1 MAASY
6 SIGIDLGGTNLRAAA
21 IDKDGKMLAKISGS
35 TPVAS
40 GPEPVVDDMAQS
52 VEKLREQFGRE
63 HLAGIGAGVPG
74 NIDMAKGVIVGW
86 GNMPIFNG
94 YAMRD
99 ELSKR
104 LNAKVILE
112 NDANAAAL
120 GEQWMG
126 AGRGVDDLVLL
137 TLGTGIGGGIIVGGR
152 ILHGQIGM
160 AGELGH
166 ITISP
171 NGNPCGCGNRG
182 CVEKHASATA
192 VSAMARLLGLGHDL
206 TAEQVYDLAV
216 QGNDRAREIF
226 KVMGEAL
233 GIALAG
239 LINIFN
245 FPLYLLGGGVVASWD
260 FFAPAM
266 LAEVERRSFT
276 YRSTLKTAPTRIEA
290 AKLGGDAG
298 LYGAACLP
306 LAGRENIILCAGP
319 PACSCFFRSSSPDPK
334 TPFAPCSRR
343 SAGCTKWWPRPTTWK
358 SPRGCACSRKGA
370 TPWMR
375 ASPRCWPVR

>member
-1 MAASY
+1 MDAY

-21 IDKDGKMLAKISGS
+21 IDKDGRMLEKISGS

-40 GPEPVVDDMAQS
+40 GPGPVVDDMVQS
-52 VEKLREQFGRE
+52 VEKLREKFGRDA
-63 HLAGIGAGVPG
+63 LVGIGAGVPG

-104 LNAKVILE
+104 LGTKVILE

-137 TLGTGIGGGIIVGGR
+137 TLGTGIGGGIIVDGR

-160 AGELGH
+160 AGEVGH

-206 TAEQVYDLAV
+206 TAQQVYNLAV

-245 FPLYLLGGGVVASWD
+245 FPLFLLGGGVVAAWE

-276 YRSTLKTAPTRIEA
+276 YRSTLKTMPTRIEA

-298 LYGAACLP
+298 LYGAACLQ
-306 LAGRENIILCAGP
+306 LQ
-319 PACSCFFRSSSPDPK
+319 DV
-334 TPFAPCSRR
+334 RR
-343 SAGCTKWWPRPTTWK
+343 
-358 SPRGCACSRKGA
+358 
-370 TPWMR
+370 
-375 ASPRCWPVR
+375 

>member
-1 MAASY
+1 MDAY

-40 GPEPVVDDMAQS
+40 GPGPVVDDMAEA
-52 VEKLREQFGRE
+52 VEKLRDKFGRDG
-63 HLAGIGAGVPG
+63 LAGIGAGVPG

-104 LNAKVILE
+104 LGTKVILE

-137 TLGTGIGGGIIVGGR
+137 TLGTGIGGGIIADGR

-160 AGELGH
+160 AGEVGH

-192 VSAMARLLGLGHDL
+192 ISAMARLLGLGHDL
-206 TAEQVYDLAV
+206 TAQQVYDLARHTD
-216 QGNDRAREIF
+216 QPGNDRAREIF

-233 GIALAG
+233 GIALAA

-245 FPLYLLGGGVVASWD
+245 FPLFLLGGGVVAAWE

-276 YRSTLKTAPTRIEA
+276 YRSTLKTMPTRIEA

-298 LYGAACLP
+298 LYGAACLQ
-306 LAGRENIILCAGP
+306 LQ
-319 PACSCFFRSSSPDPK
+319 DV
-334 TPFAPCSRR
+334 RR
-343 SAGCTKWWPRPTTWK
+343 
-358 SPRGCACSRKGA
+358 
-370 TPWMR
+370 
-375 ASPRCWPVR
+375 